1 MNKFRPK
8 EKKKIK
14 PISIVID
21 AVLVV
26 FFICIIVLV
35 VRHEQKEDEEG
46 EQLYGAFHYE
56 ELETGIVLTEYLGSE
71 AEPKIPQEIEGVKVT
86 SIAQNC
92 FSGNIYIE
100 NITIPSTIW
109 GVGIGSFKGCIKLR
123 EVVFEDGVEMIA
135 SYAFQNCKAL
145 ETVVIPASVET
156 IGMEAFSYTAEF
168 TILGEE
174 GSEAESYAEKNG
186 ITFEKYKF

>member
-8 EKKKIK
+8 ERKKIK
-14 PISIVID
+14 PITIVLD
-21 AVLVV
+21 VALVV
-26 FFICIIVLV
+26 FFICIVVLM
-35 VRHEQKEDEEG
+35 VRHEKKADEEG

-92 FSGNIYIE
+92 FNGNIYVE
-100 NITIPSTIW
+100 KITIPSTIW
-109 GVGIGSFKGCIKLR
+109 GVGIGSFKGCIKLK

-135 SYAFQNCKAL
+135 SYAFQNCKSL
-145 ETVVIPASVET
+145 EIVVIPASVET
-156 IGMEAFSYTAEF
+156 IGMEAFSYAAEF
-168 TILGEE
+168 TIVGEE
-174 GSEAESYAEKNG
+174 GSEAESFAEKNG
-186 ITFEKYKF
+186 IAFEKL

>member
-14 PISIVID
+14 PITIVVD
-21 AVLVV
+21 VALVV
-26 FFICIIVLV
+26 FFICIVVLMV
-35 VRHEQKEDEEG
+35 KHEKKADEEG
-46 EQLYGAFHYE
+46 EKLYGAFHYE

-71 AEPKIPQEIEGVKVT
+71 AEPEIPREIEGVKVA

-92 FSGNIYIE
+92 FNGNIYME
-100 NITIPSTIW
+100 KITIPNTIW
-109 GVGIGSFKGCIKLR
+109 GVGVSSFKGCIKLK

-135 SYAFQNCKAL
+135 SYAFQNCKSL

-156 IGMEAFSYTAEF
+156 IGMEAFSYAADF
-168 TILGEE
+168 TIVGEE
-174 GSEAESYAEKNG
+174 GSEAESFAEKNG
-186 ITFEKYKF
+186 IAFEKL